1 MHQYRSLKKLKDTLK
16 LNELLVHIDF
26 SENYSF
32 KYGREIQSYHFGG
45 SQQQVTL
52 HTVIAYYREDE
63 DADLEVEPICTITE
77 CLQHDPAAVSVHM
90 YPVLHYLFS
99 KLPFVGTLFIFS
111 DGPSNQYRNKN
122 IFFYISTTLPKI
134 FPHLDK
140 ISWNYSEC
148 GHGKG
153 APDGLG
159 GTLK

>member
-1 MHQYRSLKKLKDTLK
+1 
-16 LNELLVHIDF
+16 
-26 SENYSF
+26 
-32 KYGREIQSYHFGG
+32 
-45 SQQQVTL
+45 
-52 HTVIAYYREDE
+52 
-63 DADLEVEPICTITE
+63 
-77 CLQHDPAAVSVHM
+77 M

-111 DGPSNQYRNKN
+111 DGPSNQYCNKN

-148 GHGKG
+148 GYGKG

-159 GTLK
+159 GTLKRTADRMVEQGTDIADFTFVKILNEHCKGIKIIVVEKEIIEN